1 MAFKKYKGDKAQYKE
16 WTVGELKE
24 ELERIEKMTKD
35 KVKHTPPV
43 WAIYKKNIP
52 DKAIKLKRMKEE
64 LITAE
69 FGSRNQVTR
78 WKEEKVIASYQ
89 RLEELRKKNPNVP
102 QKPVY
107 PEEEVLTRPQKLQV
121 RKSTAPPAAIL
132 YQRRRQKQMNPKI
145 PEDLAADTMASS
157 GSGVSNTSDPM
168 AFTSDDEMATD
179 SGVYTSDTTSTDE
192 DDFQPFALPIFGD
205 DVPLADGPPGE
216 DLPLVP
222 ILAPLP
228 FAAVLF
234 EEQPL
239 DALPDGDIDL
249 LIAGPPEGDQDG
261 GAPMEDDVL
270 LADIPVVDPIVPMVE
285 LPEMEVHSDSSA
297 SGSFESVASSI
308 PPLGFGY
315 IPRIDD
321 DEEMEMEDELVPE
334 EQPAEAPVLPDD
346 QIPVMLADHQPAPV
360 IPEPVLALDHVPVT
374 DAPVVAPPTVEI
386 PDVAPIPDPV
396 TIFDDLAPFATH
408 IDPRYADTHNG
419 WIEEDDYPPYVVP
432 VTPTTVPVTAP
443 LDIPLF
449 PPPTSDTH
457 RTDLPIT
464 FLQDIPPPRPGEG
477 SSRQPFGHTPFM
489 TGDSQFIPQI
499 PYHSIVPPVLSTA
512 PFMS

>member
-1 MAFKKYKGDKAQYKE
+1 
-16 WTVGELKE
+16 
-24 ELERIEKMTKD
+24 
-35 KVKHTPPV
+35 
-43 WAIYKKNIP
+43 
-52 DKAIKLKRMKEE
+52 
-64 LITAE
+64 
-69 FGSRNQVTR
+69 
-78 WKEEKVIASYQ
+78 
-89 RLEELRKKNPNVP
+89 
-102 QKPVY
+102 
-107 PEEEVLTRPQKLQV
+107 
-121 RKSTAPPAAIL
+121 
-132 YQRRRQKQMNPKI
+132 
-145 PEDLAADTMASS
+145 MASS
-157 GSGVSNTSDPM
+157 GSGVSNASDPM
-168 AFTSDDEMATD
+168 AFTSDDEVATD

-222 ILAPLP
+222 IPAPLP
-228 FAAVLF
+228 FAAVPF

-239 DALPDGDIDL
+239 DALPDDDIDL
-249 LIAGPPEGDQDG
+249 LIEGPPEEDQDG
-261 GAPMEDDVL
+261 GAPMEDDVP
-270 LADIPVVDPIVPMVE
+270 LAVIPVVDPVVPMVE

-321 DEEMEMEDELVPE
+321 DEEMEMEDELAPE
-334 EQPAEAPVLPDD
+334 EQPAEAPVLPND
-346 QIPVMLADHQPAPV
+346 QIPVMPADHQPAPV
-360 IPEPVLALDHVPVT
+360 GPEPVLAHDPVPVT
-374 DAPVVAPPTVEI
+374 DAPVIAPPAVEI
-386 PDVAPIPDPV
+386 PEVAPIPDPMA
-396 TIFDDLAPFATH
+396 IFDDLAPFVTH
-408 IDPRYADTHNG
+408 IDPRYANTSNG

-443 LDIPLF
+443 LDIPVF

-489 TGDSQFIPQI
+489 SGDSQFIPQI
-499 PYHSIVPPVLSTA
+499 PYHSFVPPVLSTA
-512 PFMS
+512 PFMSQFPHTTLPVTFTPHTTHPVSAPMGEPFLWSSPHVMPVSDPYHPFHVGYSIEDTLASLQLQQDALRRHVQELGRAPHPPCPCQTSPTAPHTLFPSSHDSDIRFLPLDQQVAYVLRFAYALEEDLVHLRRLLFSHFPPPPPPSA

>member
-1 MAFKKYKGDKAQYKE
+1 M
-16 WTVGELKE
+16 
-24 ELERIEKMTKD
+24 
-35 KVKHTPPV
+35 
-43 WAIYKKNIP
+43 
-52 DKAIKLKRMKEE
+52 
-64 LITAE
+64 
-69 FGSRNQVTR
+69 
-78 WKEEKVIASYQ
+78 ASY
-89 RLEELRKKNPNVP
+89 
-102 QKPVY
+102 
-107 PEEEVLTRPQKLQV
+107 
-121 RKSTAPPAAIL
+121 
-132 YQRRRQKQMNPKI
+132 
-145 PEDLAADTMASS
+145 

-179 SGVYTSDTTSTDE
+179 SG
-192 DDFQPFALPIFGD
+192 PFALPIFGD

-222 ILAPLP
+222 IPAPLP
-228 FAAVLF
+228 FAAVPF

-249 LIAGPPEGDQDG
+249 LIAGPREGDQDG
-261 GAPMEDDVL
+261 GAPMEDDVP

-315 IPRIDD
+315 IPRIND
-321 DEEMEMEDELVPE
+321 DEEMEMEDELVPV
-334 EQPAEAPVLPDD
+334 EQPAKAPVLPDD

-360 IPEPVLALDHVPVT
+360 IPEPVLALDPIPVT
-374 DAPVVAPPTVEI
+374 DAPVVAPPAVEI

-396 TIFDDLAPFATH
+396 TIFDNLAPFATH
-408 IDPRYADTHNG
+408 INPRYAGTNNG

-432 VTPTTVPVTAP
+432 VTPTIVPVTAP
-443 LDIPLF
+443 LDIPSF
-449 PPPTSDTH
+449 PPPTSDTY

-477 SSRQPFGHTPFM
+477 SSRQPFDHTPFM
-489 TGDSQFIPQI
+489 SGDSQFIPQI
-499 PYHSIVPPVLSTA
+499 PYPGFVPPVSSTA
-512 PFMS
+512 PFMSQFPHNTLPVTSTPHTTHPVSASMGEPFLWSSPHVMPVSDPYHPFHVGYSIEDTLTSLQLQQDALRRHV

>member
-1 MAFKKYKGDKAQYKE
+1 
-16 WTVGELKE
+16 
-24 ELERIEKMTKD
+24 
-35 KVKHTPPV
+35 
-43 WAIYKKNIP
+43 
-52 DKAIKLKRMKEE
+52 
-64 LITAE
+64 
-69 FGSRNQVTR
+69 
-78 WKEEKVIASYQ
+78 
-89 RLEELRKKNPNVP
+89 
-102 QKPVY
+102 
-107 PEEEVLTRPQKLQV
+107 
-121 RKSTAPPAAIL
+121 
-132 YQRRRQKQMNPKI
+132 
-145 PEDLAADTMASS
+145 MASS

-222 ILAPLP
+222 IPAPLP
-228 FAAVLF
+228 FAAVPF

-249 LIAGPPEGDQDG
+249 LIEGPPEGDQDG
-261 GAPMEDDVL
+261 GAPMEDGVPL
-270 LADIPVVDPIVPMVE
+270 VDIPVVDPIVPMVE
-285 LPEMEVHSDSSA
+285 LPDMEVHFDSSA
-297 SGSFESVASSI
+297 SGSFESIASSI

-346 QIPVMLADHQPAPV
+346 QILVMPADHQPAPV
-360 IPEPVLALDHVPVT
+360 IPEPILSLDPVPVT
-374 DAPVVAPPTVEI
+374 DAPVIAPPAVEI
-386 PDVAPIPDPV
+386 PKVAPIPDPMA
-396 TIFDDLAPFATH
+396 IFDDLAPFATH
-408 IDPRYADTHNG
+408 IDPRYVNTSNG
-419 WIEEDDYPPYVVP
+419 WIEEDDYPPYVVQ

-443 LDIPLF
+443 LDIPVF
-449 PPPTSDTH
+449 PPPTTDAP

-477 SSRQPFGHTPFM
+477 SLRQPFGHTPFM
-489 TGDSQFIPQI
+489 SGDSQFIPPI
-499 PYHSIVPPVLSTA
+499 PYHSFVPPVSATA
-512 PFMS
+512 PFMSQFPHTTVPITFTPPTTHPVSAPMGEPFLWSSPHVTPVSDPYHPFHVGYSIEDTLTSLQLQQDALRRYVQELGRAPHPPCPCQTLSTAPRTPFASSHDSDIRFLPLDQQVAYVLRFAYALEEDLVQLRRLLFSRFPPPPPPSA